1 MTYVTATDMI
11 TQFGAEEIA
20 QRSDRGLP
28 RLTTSELLTAAAAG
42 EDLSSYTVDEQAAVA
57 AALALINS
65 KLLDAE
71 STVNGFLSGRYA
83 VPLITVPRLVMTI
96 TCDLTR
102 YALYDDMA
110 TEAISNR
117 NADALKLLRSIS
129 KGEISLGIDGAGNK
143 PKTNDGAQLV
153 SNGRVFGRQDRG
165 FI

>member
-1 MTYVTATDMI
+1 MTYVTATDII

-28 RLTTSELLTAAAAG
+28 RLVTPELLIAAAANAS
-42 EDLSSYTVDEQAAVA
+42 LAAYTAAEQAAVA
-57 AALALINS
+57 AALYLINS

-71 STVNGFLSGRYA
+71 STVNGFLAGRYS
-83 VPLITVPRLVMTI
+83 VPLVTVPRLVMTI
-96 TCDLTR
+96 TYDLTR

-117 NADALKLLRSIS
+117 NADALKLLKSIS
-129 KGEISLGIDGAGNK
+129 KGEIGLGIDGAGNK
-143 PKTNDGAQLV
+143 PKTNDGAQLQ
-153 SNGRVFGRQDRG
+153 SNGRVFSRSDES

>member
-1 MTYVTATDMI
+1 MTYVTATNMI

-28 RLTTSELLTAAAAG
+28 RLITPELLTAAATG
-42 EDLSSYTVDEQAAVA
+42 EDLSGYTVDEQAAVA
-57 AALALINS
+57 AALSLINS

-71 STVNGFLSGRYA
+71 STVNGFLSGRYS
-83 VPLITVPRLVMTI
+83 VPLVTVPRLVMTI

-117 NADALKLLRSIS
+117 NADALKLLKSIS
-129 KGEISLGIDGAGNK
+129 KGEISLGIDSDGNK
-143 PKTNDGAQLV
+143 PKANDGAQLV
-153 SNGRVFGRQDRG
+153 SNGRVFSRQDGG

>member
-1 MTYVTATDMI
+1 MTYVTATDII

-28 RLTTSELLTAAAAG
+28 RLVTPELLIAAAAG
-42 EDLSSYTVDEQAAVA
+42 ENLSAYSAGEQAAVA

-71 STVNGFLSGRYA
+71 SAVNGFLSGRYS
-83 VPLITVPRLVMTI
+83 VPLVTVPRLVITI

-117 NADALKLLRSIS
+117 NADALKLLKSIG
-129 KGEISLGIDGAGNK
+129 KGEIGLGIDGAGNK
-143 PKTNDGAQLV
+143 PNANDGAQLQ
-153 SNGRVFGRQDRG
+153 SNDRVFSRSDKS